1 MPPRRSSPARAA
13 AAVALAALAVAVV
26 GCGSTAPVVTIDA
39 AAAAEGLDE
48 LAAPPTGNLAALYRL
63 HGRAAGS
70 LRLSVLVVGPR
81 GRFSVSE
88 RMGSALSIAA
98 WGPAG
103 AGELYDLR
111 EGCRLVGGGAAEVFG
126 FRALP
131 LPQAARL
138 LAGRL
143 PAEDDD
149 RVVVLPT
156 GQLRID
162 GRGWG
167 AVVRLAPDPWRVV
180 EVRQRDGEDL
190 AGWRVEISEHAGSV
204 PTALEV
210 TGADGRWVRLAA
222 VQIQWSTVDELPPLP
237 ELPRCVPRG
246 ASE

>member
-1 MPPRRSSPARAA
+1 VLALTAVA
-13 AAVALAALAVAVV
+13 AAVL
-26 GCGSTAPVVTIDA
+26 GCGSSAPVARIDP
-39 AAAAEGLDE
+39 AAAAEGLE
-48 LAAPPTGNLAALYRL
+48 QLAAPPAGDLAALYRL

-70 LRLSVLVVGPR
+70 LRLSVLVVGAA

-98 WGPAG
+98 WGPTG
-103 AGELYDLR
+103 ADQLYDLR
-111 EGCRLVGGGAAEVFG
+111 EGCRLVGDGAAEVFG

-131 LPQAARL
+131 LRQAARL

-143 PAEDDD
+143 PAGDDD

-156 GQLRID
+156 GQIRVD

-167 AVVRLAPDPWRVV
+167 ADVRLAPGPWRVV
-180 EVRQRDGEDL
+180 EVRQRDGEDA

-222 VQIQWSTVDELPPLP
+222 VQIQWNTVDELPPLP
-237 ELPRCVPRG
+237 ELPRCTPRG
-246 ASE
+246 AAG